1 MTSVRLLQSSLV
13 LEGERAMNITPFTPD
28 DWLLLLDLL
37 KRVGLPRDG
46 LEAHRECTLVIR
58 DGPTIIGC
66 AAIECYGGAGLLRS
80 VAVDAAHRGRG
91 VGEAL
96 VRAAIELAQRRG
108 LHTLYLLTTSA
119 ADYFARFG
127 FRAVSRDDVALAVRQ
142 SVEFNDVCPASA
154 VVMQLDVQAG
164 ESLDDSSLLI
174 IGNDQRPGA

>member
-1 MTSVRLLQSSLV
+1 
-13 LEGERAMNITPFTPD
+13 MNITPFTPD

-46 LEAHRECTLVIR
+46 LEAHRECTLVMR

-80 VAVDAAHRGRG
+80 VAVDATHRGRG

-154 VVMQLDVQAG
+154 VVMQLDVQTG
-164 ESLDDSSLLI
+164 ESLDDSSLFI